1 MPRDQAEAIVLR
13 TFPLADQDKIAVF
26 LTAERGVLRGVAKGA
41 RKFANRFGSSLE
53 PLSHVTVFFYEK
65 ERSDLVTISSCD
77 LRESFFD
84 VFSDP
89 AAGFALSYMAELS
102 EEFVPVR
109 ARENLAF
116 RLFLSILRAVRDKV
130 DVQILTRY
138 FEAWLLRL
146 NGILPDIRRC
156 RLCRRAIEDPAPA
169 WLSPR
174 RDGVFCDACAPSRK
188 EEIRE
193 NLGRF
198 LSWVRDNPPSACAS
212 LPFSAGEIRSFAGA
226 LQAMIVFHLERE
238 PKSRRWLQDEN
249 GLSERKES

>member
-26 LTAERGVLRGVAKGA
+26 LTSERGVLRGAAKGA
-41 RKFANRFGSSLE
+41 RKFGNRFGSTLE

-65 ERSDLVTISSCD
+65 EQSDLVTISGCD

-84 VFSDP
+84 VSSDP
-89 AAGFALSYMAELS
+89 TVNFALSYMTELI

-116 RLFLSILRAVRDKV
+116 RLFLSILQAVRDRV
-130 DVQILTRY
+130 DIRTLTRY
-138 FEAWLLRL
+138 FEAWILRL
-146 NGILPDIRRC
+146 DGIMPDISRC
-156 RLCRRAIEDPAPA
+156 RHCRRAITESTTA

-174 RDGVFCDACAPSRK
+174 RDGVFCDTCAPSRK

-193 NLGRF
+193 SLGRF
-198 LSWVRDNPPSACAS
+198 LSWVQTNPPAACAS
-212 LPFSAGEIRSFAGA
+212 APFSAEDIRSFEKA
-226 LQAMIVFHLERE
+226 LQEMIIFHLERE
-238 PKSRRWLQDEN
+238 PKSRRFV
-249 GLSERKES
+249 KT